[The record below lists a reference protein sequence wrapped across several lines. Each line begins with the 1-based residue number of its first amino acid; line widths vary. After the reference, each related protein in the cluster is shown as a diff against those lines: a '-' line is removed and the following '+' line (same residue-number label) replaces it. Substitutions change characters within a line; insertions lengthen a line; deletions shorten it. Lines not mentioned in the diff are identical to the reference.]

1 MASNL
6 SKPSHLSS
14 ILGILCLVILANVCP
29 LKLYAQENGRET
41 RYVNPT
47 GDQFPIWAWKSFF
60 QDTLP
65 PDSCFRFLK
74 EAGCNIGIQIIDTD
88 TAMMADVL
96 NRAKAYDL
104 KMVFGSSVIGNMNRL
119 PATVTRLRGHSNL
132 LGYYIYDE
140 PPADKF
146 ELCREY
152 KDLIHR
158 YDPTAISFFNLV
170 ACWGDTGK
178 SMWGFYNMKAYAEA
192 FVKTVDPYSLSVDV
206 YPVRTNGGL
215 HILNRFYATYEDL
228 SEVSRESGI
237 PFWAVMDAV
246 ALEPMQWPDETN
258 MRFAAFVA
266 LGYGAQSII
275 WWSYTLPTTNGE
287 EWKSAPMMPGNLRTP
302 IWFAMRNV
310 NQEIQALRGVFLGS
324 QLKGV
329 WHTGNNLP
337 YGTRRLGTLP
347 LPFTSL
353 TAGREGV
360 MVSHLTTDGRE
371 YLVIVNHD
379 VAASQQVRLRWNGN
393 NVRRVNPDGTEQ
405 PARNTHFTIA
415 PGSYLILRF

>member
-1 MASNL
+1 MTGALCVVLLALLLAS
-6 SKPSHLSS
+6 PAAAQD
-14 ILGILCLVILANVCP
+14 LAQ
-29 LKLYAQENGRET
+29 AQARRA

-47 GDQFPIWAWKSFF
+47 GDQFPIWAWKCFF

-65 PDSCFRFLK
+65 PDSCFQYLK
-74 EAGCNIGIQIIDTD
+74 DSGCNIGIQIIDTD

-96 NRAKAYDL
+96 DKAKAYDL

-119 PATVTRLRGHSNL
+119 PATVMRLRGHSNL

-140 PPADKF
+140 PPVSKF
-146 ELCREY
+146 SLCREY

-158 YDPTAISFFNLV
+158 YDPSALCFYNLV

-178 SMWGFYNMKAYAEA
+178 EVWGFDNMKAYAET
-192 FVKTVDPYSLSVDV
+192 FVRAVDPYFLSVDV

-228 SEVSRESGI
+228 SEVSRQSGI

-275 WWSYTLPTTNGE
+275 WWTYTFPNTNGE
-287 EWKSAPMMPGNLRTP
+287 DWKSAPMMPGNLRTP
-302 IWFAMRNV
+302 IWYDLRRV
-310 NQEIQALRGVFLGS
+310 NQEIQALRHVFLGS
-324 QLKGV
+324 ELQGV

-337 YGTRRLGTLP
+337 YGTRPLGAMP
-347 LPFTSL
+347 GPFTNLS
-353 TAGREGV
+353 AGPQGV
-360 MVSHLTTDGRE
+360 MVSHLSTDGRD

-379 VAASQQVRLRWNGN
+379 VASGQNIQLNWRGDDVSRILSDGN
-393 NVRRVNPDGTEQ
+393 ESPAIPGRFSLQ
-405 PARNTHFTIA
+405 P
-415 PGSYLILRF
+415 GGYLIFRF